1 MPIMQRGAPVT
12 NGAGVGAWGSSGA
25 NKKREADVSLD
36 LMEAQNDKH
45 WDALGE
51 QVDLLKKLSLDIN
64 SEVKSQNSLLDG
76 MEGTFG
82 GTIDMFRNTAA
93 KIGAQILAPGSSHM
107 YYLVGFIVF
116 VFLVIYFLGSRK
128 G

>member
-1 MPIMQRGAPVT
+1 MPVMQRGA
-12 NGAGVGAWGSSGA
+12 GSGGWGSGGGA
-25 NKKREADVSLD
+25 SKAKREADVGLD
-36 LMEAQNDKH
+36 MMEAQNDKH

-76 MEGTFG
+76 MEGSFG
-82 GTIDMFRNTAA
+82 GTIDMFRTTAA

-107 YYLVGFIVF
+107 TYLVCFIVF
-116 VFLVIYFLGSRK
+116 VFVLIWYLSRSK
-128 G
+128 

>member
-1 MPIMQRGAPVT
+1 MPVMQRGGPQQSSSGST
-12 NGAGVGAWGSSGA
+12 AWGT
-25 NKKREADVSLD
+25 NKKREADVGLD
-36 LMEAQNDKH
+36 MMESQNDKH
-45 WDALGE
+45 WEALGE

-64 SEVKSQNSLLDG
+64 SEVKSQNNMLDG
-76 MEGTFG
+76 MQGTFG

-116 VFLVIYFLGSRK
+116 CFLLIYWMSRSK
-128 G
+128 